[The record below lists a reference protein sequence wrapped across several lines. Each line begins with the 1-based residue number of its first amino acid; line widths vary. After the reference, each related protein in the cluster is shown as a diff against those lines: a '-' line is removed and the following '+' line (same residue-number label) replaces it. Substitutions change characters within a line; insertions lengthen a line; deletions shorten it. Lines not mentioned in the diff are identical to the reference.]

1 MRRAKKLYLAMGLAL
16 VAMLVAAGAVFAA
29 VNFDSSTGTGFV
41 GKGDVQQVF
50 NWNNKQLQQN
60 ASGVTF
66 SYNATENYEAVC
78 TFVTGEGT
86 RGEQTHNVSRERS
99 TTVDSAVA
107 YDPRVKNQ
115 ITGFNLKG
123 FGDTTSSGDVPVVG
137 GACPGGPNGGTW
149 TSVTLVSSTGGLYVN
164 FGGTSIALPNT
175 PPATTV

>member
-1 MRRAKKLYLAMGLAL
+1 MRKITMLLLAALAALAL
-16 VAMLVAAGAVFAA
+16 SATAVFAA

-123 FGDTTSSGDVPVVG
+123 FGTTTSSGDVPVVD
-137 GACPGGPNGGTW
+137 GACPGGPDGGTW
-149 TSVTLVSSTGGLYVN
+149 TSVTLVSSTGGLYIN